1 MRAGTHS
8 CSTGSELMGRWMS
21 DPLVS
26 RAADRS
32 GFDVNGDLFALL
44 ESLQGVLEEV
54 ERALPGVN
62 VPELRVALNSGESVD
77 VREMFLELT
86 RRGRTPEAAF
96 ELCVAIDPQFTAP
109 SLLVSDRRAADAVR
123 RAAVI
128 AMLKDGRKLA
138 EISEECHLGF
148 TRISQIRREE
158 GLTTSVRVA
167 TSPDRLRSIAVKAN
181 EIGIKP
187 TSRFFGCAIATVRL
201 ALAEQKRME
210 VVAA

>member
-1 MRAGTHS
+1 MV
-8 CSTGSELMGRWMS
+8 RWMS

-44 ESLQGVLEEV
+44 ESLQGVLAEV
-54 ERALPGVN
+54 EEALPGVDIA
-62 VPELRVALNSGESVD
+62 ELRAALNADPMTVDLRQMFLDIVAL
-77 VREMFLELT
+77 
-86 RRGRTPEAAF
+86 GRTPEAAF
-96 ELCVAIDPQFTAP
+96 EVCVAIDPQFTAP

-138 EISEECHLGF
+138 EISEQCHLGF